1 MVSVLGETRSI
12 NGNVGEDRSMISS
25 SVKNNAVVVVVAPR
39 TDCVDVVPVEIIPI
53 GVPGIVPKEII
64 LTGVIGMVPVDTIV
78 FFNESERMVSGCC
91 ARRVSI
97 IRYTVADASLVV

>member
-1 MVSVLGETRSI
+1 MISVLGETRSI

-25 SVKNNAVVVVVAPR
+25 SVKDNTIVVVAP
-39 TDCVDVVPVEIIPI
+39 CVGLVGVVPMEIIPI

-78 FFNESERMVSGCC
+78 LLNESNRTVSGCC

-97 IRYTVADASLVV
+97 IRFTVAEASLVV